1 MKFNKALILIIAVGL
16 SLRLLYFRNSLTFF
30 YDQARDALMSMEIW
44 QGDPIKILGPQAE
57 FPGLHHGPLYWY
69 LISPVYY
76 LTHGSVWTVRLF
88 LIFLNLA
95 TILFIYDLTKELF
108 KNKKIALLA
117 SFLFSISFEAV
128 QYARWLS
135 NPAPV
140 VLTSVISFWSLY
152 KLIQGKGWALIT
164 LLISWGLSVQFQ
176 LFMIY
181 QIFVFTII
189 WISLVGFK
197 LPRVSRKIFIYSVT
211 GLLFTLSTYIASELK
226 FNFQGS
232 KTLLQF
238 FKTQTLFGESFVKLI
253 DSYFDRLVNVFYLNI
268 WGANLFLA
276 GLMTI
281 FTAYFSFIYIKKKK
295 YIKEILLLIFWIV
308 SPIIINFF
316 SGPNANYITLG
327 TLSGVIIL
335 TSYLLYKLKEKQA
348 FLFVLALIIIIIGN
362 LNLILSKNK
371 EGEILFTVQKQM
383 ILGDELKIID
393 WIYRESEGKPFKL
406 NTITAPLFI
415 NSTWAHLFYWYGRR
429 EYGYM
434 PIWWGETQVDVPGSN
449 IKFESDASANLHFV
463 IIEPGASGDDNY
475 VKTVKI
481 LENQR
486 SEIIKRENIG
496 FFTVE
501 KRKITD
507 NERIFTSA
515 DVFYTIKNTDLK
527 IIQGVE

>member
-1 MKFNKALILIIAVGL
+1 MKFNKALVLIIAVGL
-16 SLRLLYFRNSLTFF
+16 GLRLLYFRNSLTFF

-76 LTHGSVWTVRLF
+76 LTHGSVWSVRLF
-88 LIFLNLA
+88 LILLNLA

-135 NPAPV
+135 NPAPAI
-140 VLTSVISFWSLY
+140 LTSVISFWSLY
-152 KLIQGKGWALIT
+152 KLTKGKGWALIT

-176 LFMIY
+176 LFMVY

-189 WISLVGFK
+189 WITLVGFK
-197 LPRVSRKIFIYSVT
+197 LPKVSSKIFLYSFV
-211 GLLFTLSTYIASELK
+211 GLITALSTYIASEIK
-226 FNFQGS
+226 FNFQGT
-232 KTLLQF
+232 KVLFQF
-238 FKTQTLFGESFVKLI
+238 FKTQSLYGESFVKLI

-276 GLMTI
+276 GLMAI
-281 FTAYFSFIYIKKKK
+281 FTAYFSFIYIKKNKFK
-295 YIKEILLLIFWIV
+295 KEIILLIFWIV

-335 TSYLLYKLKEKQA
+335 TSYLLFKLKEKQLI
-348 FLFVLALIIIIIGN
+348 LFILALIVIIYGN
-362 LNLILSKNK
+362 LNLIISKNK
-371 EGEILFTVQKQM
+371 EGEVLFTVQKQM

-393 WIYRESEGKPFKL
+393 WIYHESEGKPFKL

-415 NSTWAHLFYWYGRR
+415 NSTWAHLFYWYGRS

-449 IKFESDASANLHFV
+449 IKFAGDASTDLHFV

-475 VKTVKI
+475 VKAVK
-481 LENQR
+481 LMENER

-527 IIQGVE
+527 IIQSVE

>member
-1 MKFNKALILIIAVGL
+1 MKFNKALVLIIAVGL
-16 SLRLLYFRNSLTFF
+16 GLRLLYFRNSLTFF
-30 YDQARDALMSMEIW
+30 YDQARDALISMEIW
-44 QGDPIKILGPQAE
+44 QDDPIKILGPQAE

-95 TILFIYDLTKELF
+95 TIPFIYDLTKELF
-108 KNKKIALLA
+108 KNKKIALLS
-117 SFLFSISFEAV
+117 SFLFSISYEAV

-152 KLIQGKGWALIT
+152 KLLKGKSWALIS
-164 LLISWGLSVQFQ
+164 LLFSWGLSVQFQ

-181 QIFVFTII
+181 QIFVFIII
-189 WISLVGFK
+189 WVTLVGFK
-197 LPRVSRKIFIYSVT
+197 LPKIAPKIYFYSVV
-211 GLLFTLSTYIASELK
+211 GLLTAFSTYIASEIK
-226 FNFQGS
+226 FNFQG
-232 KTLLQF
+232 TRVLFQF
-238 FKTQTLFGESFVKLI
+238 FKTQSQYGESFVKLL

-268 WGANLFLA
+268 WGVNLFLA
-276 GLMTI
+276 GLMAI
-281 FTAYFSFIYIKKKK
+281 LGAYLSYIYIKKAAFK
-295 YIKEILLLIFWIV
+295 KEILLLIFWIV
-308 SPIIINFF
+308 SPVIINFF

-327 TLSGVIIL
+327 SLSGVIIL
-335 TSYLLYKLKEKQA
+335 TSYFLYKLKKRKA
-348 FLFVLALIIIIIGN
+348 FLFILAMLVITAGN
-362 LNLILSKNK
+362 LNLIISKNK
-371 EGEILFTVQKQM
+371 EGEVLFTVQKQM

-393 WIYRESEGKPFKL
+393 WIYRESDGKPFKL

-415 NSTWAHLFYWYGRR
+415 NSTWAHLFSWYGKR

-434 PIWWGETQVDVPGSN
+434 PIWWGETQVDVPGSK
-449 IKFESDASANLHFV
+449 IKFADDVPTDIHFI

-475 VKTVKI
+475 VKTVKL
-481 LENQR
+481 LENER

-496 FFTVE
+496 YFTVE

-507 NERIFTSA
+507 NERIFTSQ

-527 IIQGVE
+527 IIKGVD